1 MPRRYKLGA
10 DGQPHLA
17 FYGKLPEEFTRE
29 DTMRFMVE
37 TDLQLSGKVS
47 ADTLALLH
55 AEGYRY
61 QDGNLVP
68 AGKENPMEK
77 GTGGTPAAA
86 PAPMKL
92 DVSVRVIEP
101 VKNLMGFASVK
112 FNDSFVVENF
122 KILQSSKGG
131 LFVGMPSQP
140 DGKGGYRDTA
150 KPITKEFREQLNSA
164 VLEAYEAKLEQMVE
178 RGNNGRASISEQLK
192 AGKEAAEQ
200 TKAEKPAKAKASRG
214 QER

>member
-1 MPRRYKLGA
+1 
-10 DGQPHLA
+10 
-17 FYGKLPEEFTRE
+17 
-29 DTMRFMVE
+29 MRFMVE
-37 TDLQLSGKVS
+37 TDLQLSGNVS

-55 AEGYRY
+55 AEGYCY

-68 AGKENPMEK
+68 AGKEDLMEK
-77 GTGGTPAAA
+77 GTSGTPAAA
-86 PAPMKL
+86 PAPLKL

-112 FNDSFVVENF
+112 FNDCFVVENL
-122 KILQSSKGG
+122 KIVQGSKG

-140 DGKGGYRDTA
+140 DGKGGYRDMA
-150 KPITKEFREQLNSA
+150 YPVTKEFRAQLNSA
-164 VLEAYEAKLEQMVE
+164 VLDAYEAKLEQMAE
-178 RGNNGRASISEQLK
+178 RGNTGRASISEQLK
-192 AGKEAAEQ
+192 AGKEAAGQ

>member
-10 DGQPHLA
+10 DGQPRRV

-29 DTMRFMVE
+29 DTMRFMAE

-47 ADTLALLH
+47 ADTLALLY

-61 QDGNLVP
+61 QEGTLVP

-86 PAPMKL
+86 PVPLKL

-112 FNDSFVVENF
+112 FNDSFVVENL
-122 KILQSSKGG
+122 KIIQGQNG

-140 DGKGGYRDTA
+140 DGKGGYRDMA
-150 KPITKEFREQLNSA
+150 YPVTKKFREQLNSA
-164 VLEAYEAKLEQMVE
+164 VLGAYEAKLEKMAE
-178 RGNNGRASISEQLK
+178 RGNSGRSSISEQLK

-200 TKAEKPAKAKASRG
+200 AKAEKPAKAKAGRG

>member
-10 DGQPHLA
+10 DGQPRRA

-37 TDLQLSGKVS
+37 TDLQLSGNVS

-55 AEGYRY
+55 AEGYCY

-68 AGKENPMEK
+68 AGKEDLMEK

-86 PAPMKL
+86 PAPLKL

-112 FNDSFVVENF
+112 FNDCFVVENL
-122 KILQSSKGG
+122 KIVQGSKG

-140 DGKGGYRDTA
+140 DGKGGYRDVA
-150 KPITKEFREQLNSA
+150 YPVTKEFRAQLNSA
-164 VLEAYEAKLEQMVE
+164 VLEAYEAKLEQMAE
-178 RGNNGRASISEQLK
+178 RGTTGRASISEQLK

>member
-10 DGQPHLA
+10 DGQPHRA

-37 TDLQLSGKVS
+37 TDLQLSGNVS

-86 PAPMKL
+86 PAPLKL

-112 FNDSFVVENF
+112 FNDCFVVENL
-122 KILQSSKGG
+122 KIVQGSKG

-140 DGKGGYRDTA
+140 DGKGGYENVMKFDM
-150 KPITKEFREQLNSA
+150 K
-164 VLEAYEAKLEQMVE
+164 
-178 RGNNGRASISEQLK
+178 
-192 AGKEAAEQ
+192 
-200 TKAEKPAKAKASRG
+200 
-214 QER
+214 